1 MDQLFSNERSCKER
15 GLIPDQI
22 LEHRQKDDLEILEH
36 LDQHGK
42 DMEARFALSGKAGT
56 AITYI
61 LNQWE
66 PLTYFMKDGR
76 NPLTNNLAEREGIEP
91 LVMSRKN
98 FLFADTVAG
107 AKSSMIWFSL
117 IISAAMNGLNAEK
130 YLNYVLE
137 QAAGHPMTEQMIHGL
152 LPYSKNLPANL
163 KSGSAR

>member
-1 MDQLFSNERSCKER
+1 MKKYQKAVTAEKKKIIEDYPSFGMLMKTISLMDQLFSNERSYKER

-22 LEHRQKDDLEILEH
+22 LEHRQKNDPEILDH
-36 LDQHGK
+36 LDQHVK
-42 DMEARFALSGKAGT
+42 DMEARFAPSGKAET
-56 AITYI
+56 IITYI

-76 NPLTNNLAEREGIEP
+76 IPLTNNLAEREGIKP

-117 IISAAMNGLNAEK
+117 VRVG
-130 YLNYVLE
+130 
-137 QAAGHPMTEQMIHGL
+137 
-152 LPYSKNLPANL
+152 
-163 KSGSAR
+163 